1 MNHERERHLPQ
12 TNTQEKLLH
21 SGNFKGK
28 LRENHYDEDNS
39 SSVQEFQGLDT
50 DQLQQVAPAPETSG
64 ELILTDEERSSR
76 EFQEKTDYYK
86 QKPAETEAG
95 WLPSGSESLAENVEQ
110 KKKGNKSL
118 FIKIGAAA
126 ATVGVALTTY
136 LSTQSGD
143 KGEDGPTPTQPVA
156 TAEATAGQTQKVEEK
171 VDVTKRPQSIVEQ
184 GLFNKLSPEQQSEI
198 RKLNDMPTT
207 EFYKLPMATQLKY
220 AQYIYDTNV
229 ERTKYLIQ
237 QNGSKYAPLLKTVE
251 PKPDNSG
258 TEVWYQQQLRTEV
271 QYTLMPDQ
279 KPLDKINAQK
289 MIVLGTTQD
298 TAGFMIAFNAI
309 ETDKGGLLTPDNN
322 PILAYKSEVQGNE
335 ATMKINA
342 NVDDKITQTTYDYT
356 TFTDISGKER
366 GAWQATLSVSNA
378 DPRFDGSI
386 K

>member
-1 MNHERERHLPQ
+1 
-12 TNTQEKLLH
+12 
-21 SGNFKGK
+21 
-28 LRENHYDEDNS
+28 
-39 SSVQEFQGLDT
+39 
-50 DQLQQVAPAPETSG
+50 
-64 ELILTDEERSSR
+64 
-76 EFQEKTDYYK
+76 
-86 QKPAETEAG
+86 
-95 WLPSGSESLAENVEQ
+95 
-110 KKKGNKSL
+110 
-118 FIKIGAAA
+118 
-126 ATVGVALTTY
+126 
-136 LSTQSGD
+136 
-143 KGEDGPTPTQPVA
+143 
-156 TAEATAGQTQKVEEK
+156 

-342 NVDDKITQTTYDYT
+342 NVDNKLTQTTYDYT